1 MTAKEKVLEQAPSW
15 TEAQATAV
23 LAVVEAQ
30 RKLEAYFEAEA
41 KLTPAELKAREDR
54 RAEAN
59 ARELIAEGQV
69 RELSEE
75 EWEQM
80 ADEQARKYLGI
91 SAAEFARRLKTGE
104 MDVDDDPDVMRVA
117 MLLGPLAEDRPKRK
131 DGLGT

>member
-1 MTAKEKVLEQAPSW
+1 MTAREKVLEQAPSW

-41 KLTPAELKAREDR
+41 KLTPSELKAREDR

-59 ARELIAEGQV
+59 ARELIAEPQV

-75 EWEQM
+75 EWEQL
-80 ADEQARKYLGI
+80 ADEKARQYFGI

-104 MDVDDDPDVMRVA
+104 MDVDDDPNGMRVA
-117 MLLGPLAEDRPKRK
+117 MLLGPLAEDCPKRK
-131 DGLGT
+131 DRLGT

>member
-41 KLTPAELKAREDR
+41 KLTPSELKAREDR

-59 ARELIAEGQV
+59 AREMIAEPQV

-75 EWEQM
+75 GVG
-80 ADEQARKYLGI
+80 ADG
-91 SAAEFARRLKTGE
+91 RRTGSQVPR
-104 MDVDDDPDVMRVA
+104 DQR
-117 MLLGPLAEDRPKRK
+117 R
-131 DGLGT
+131 

>member
-1 MTAKEKVLEQAPSW
+1 MTAREKVLEQAPSW

-41 KLTPAELKAREDR
+41 KLTPSELKAREDR

-59 ARELIAEGQV
+59 ARELIAEPQV

-75 EWEQM
+75 EWEQL
-80 ADEQARKYLGI
+80 ADEKARQYFGI

-104 MDVDDDPDVMRVA
+104 MDIDDDPNGMRVA
-117 MLLGPLAEDRPKRK
+117 MLLGPLAEDSQAPRRR
-131 DGLGT
+131 DA

>member
-41 KLTPAELKAREDR
+41 KLTPAELKAREDH

-91 SAAEFARRLKTGE
+91 SAAQVCA
-104 MDVDDDPDVMRVA
+104 A
-117 MLLGPLAEDRPKRK
+117 AEDGGDGRRRRSERDAGRDAAGAPCRRPSQA
-131 DGLGT
+131 

>member
-15 TEAQATAV
+15 TEAEATAV

-41 KLTPAELKAREDR
+41 KLTPSELKAREDR

-59 ARELIAEGQV
+59 AREMIAEPQV
-69 RELSEE
+69 RELSEK

-104 MDVDDDPDVMRVA
+104 MDVDDDPNGMRVA

-131 DGLGT
+131 DRLG

>member
-41 KLTPAELKAREDR
+41 KLTPSELKAREDR

-59 ARELIAEGQV
+59 ARALI
-69 RELSEE
+69 REES
-75 EWEQM
+75 W
-80 ADEQARKYLGI
+80 
-91 SAAEFARRLKTGE
+91 
-104 MDVDDDPDVMRVA
+104 
-117 MLLGPLAEDRPKRK
+117 
-131 DGLGT
+131 

>member
-41 KLTPAELKAREDR
+41 KLTPAELKAREDH

-104 MDVDDDPDVMRVA
+104 MDVDDDPNGMRVA
-117 MLLGPLAEDRPKRK
+117 MLLGPLAK
-131 DGLGT
+131 